1 MVSKHNLKLFNKAV
15 KQYKKKLKI
24 QGDALIVLPFKG
36 RQAFFSL
43 APLSK
48 ALHDLGKDVCVL
60 VYSNRSESN
69 LPILERVW
77 QTHERMKQGGISKEE
92 KLLQEFIAAVEKK
105 TKKHEFERI
114 FKKPEIIIKA
124 RENGFV
130 VNDKILL
137 QYDDS
142 WFRKFDESKLKET
155 CRKIAKDCYAL
166 KKNERFSI
174 SFELVPSREML
185 ELPLED
191 YLDNFAIAYFLA
203 KEAKRFC
210 REVSLSASTAKPSKL
225 SIPER
230 VSELAS
236 TLAGCEYE
244 KGIKE
249 KPFQLFAKL
258 SKLLKISEWKYS
270 KAGFAIVGKG
280 YHGKHIFG
288 LAIGY
293 PSPDRKTRWSSPGSM
308 FLKPWWF
315 EQTKL
320 DKRKPMKRFAITETL
335 PLEEFIQTCNINY
348 SVLRKRDAKIKRIIE
363 KSKLLVVEG
372 RDVANYKTEL
382 IVELGRG
389 SKKRLIQRSDSD
401 VRKMIDKE
409 VLRKYN
415 LQAGVYDNIP
425 GGEVFF
431 TPESINGFAVGDVV
445 INIDRSYTLSAKNPI
460 VVKFTDGKWKL
471 IKAPQVIRERIAK
484 ELRDVKK
491 LIKTY
496 EQKKSLP
503 KKIIENY
510 KRNLFAVGEFAINT
524 NPAAKLSRYLI
535 VNEKLANMMH
545 IALGSGFEPDRQT
558 LYHWDFVINVPRQKI
573 SIAAIDSEGNIHY
586 IIKDGKFV
594 V

>member
-1 MVSKHNLKLFNKAV
+1 VVTRHNLKLFNETV
-15 KQYKKKLKI
+15 KRYKKKLKI
-24 QGDALIVLPFKG
+24 QGDALVVLPLKS

-60 VYSNRSESN
+60 VYNKRSESN

-77 QTHERMKQGGISKEE
+77 QTYERMKQGGISKEE

-124 RENGFV
+124 REDGFV

-137 QYDDS
+137 QYNDS

-210 REVSLSASTAKPSKL
+210 KEVSLSASTAKPSKL

-244 KGIKE
+244 KEIKE

-280 YHGKHIFG
+280 YH
-288 LAIGY
+288 
-293 PSPDRKTRWSSPGSM
+293 
-308 FLKPWWF
+308 

-348 SVLRKRDAKIKRIIE
+348 SMLRKRDAKIKRIIE

-372 RDVANYKTEL
+372 NKVANYKTEL
-382 IVELGRG
+382 IVELGKG

-415 LQAGVYDNIP
+415 LQAGLYDNIP

-471 IKAPQVIRERIAK
+471 IKAPQAIKERIAK

-573 SIAAIDSEGNIHY
+573 SISAIDAEGNIHY

>member
-1 MVSKHNLKLFNKAV
+1 MVTRHNLKLFNETV
-15 KQYKKKLKI
+15 KRYKKKLKI
-24 QGDALIVLPFKG
+24 QGDALVVLPLKS

-60 VYSNRSESN
+60 VYNKRSESN

-77 QTHERMKQGGISKEE
+77 QTYERMKQGGISKEE

-124 RENGFV
+124 REDGFV

-137 QYDDS
+137 QYNDS

-210 REVSLSASTAKPSKL
+210 KEVSLSASTAKPSKL

-244 KGIKE
+244 KEIKE

-280 YHGKHIFG
+280 YH
-288 LAIGY
+288 
-293 PSPDRKTRWSSPGSM
+293 
-308 FLKPWWF
+308 

-348 SVLRKRDAKIKRIIE
+348 SMLRKRDAKIKRIIE

-372 RDVANYKTEL
+372 NKVANYKTEL
-382 IVELGRG
+382 IVELGKG

-415 LQAGVYDNIP
+415 LQAGLYDNIP

-471 IKAPQVIRERIAK
+471 IKAPQAIKERIAK

-573 SIAAIDSEGNIHY
+573 SISAIDAEGNIHY

>member
-1 MVSKHNLKLFNKAV
+1 MAGHNIKLFNKIV
-15 KQYKKKLKI
+15 KQYKEELKI
-24 QGDALIVLPFKG
+24 KGDALIVLQLKDEH
-36 RQAFFSL
+36 AFFSL

-60 VYSNRSESN
+60 VYDKLSESN

-77 QTHERMKQGGISKEE
+77 QTYEEMKKGKASNKAKI
-92 KLLQEFIAAVEKK
+92 LQEFIATVEKK

-114 FKKPEIIIKA
+114 FKRPEIIIKA
-124 RENGFV
+124 HKKGFV
-130 VNDKILL
+130 VNDTLL
-137 QYDDS
+137 LKYNNS
-142 WFRKFDESKLKET
+142 WFRKFDKKGLKET
-155 CRKIAKDCYAL
+155 CKKIARDCYAL
-166 KKNERFSI
+166 KKSERFSI
-174 SFELVPSREML
+174 SFELVPSNEML

-203 KEAKRFC
+203 NEAKKSC
-210 REVSLSASTAKPSKL
+210 KSVSLSASTAKPSKL
-225 SIPER
+225 SVPER

-258 SKLLKISEWKYS
+258 SKVLKINEWKYS

-293 PSPDRKTRWSSPGSM
+293 PSPDRKTRWSSPGQM

-315 EQTKL
+315 EQAKL
-320 DKRKPMKRFAITETL
+320 DKRRPMKRFAITETL
-335 PLEEFIQTCNINY
+335 PLEEFIQTCNIDY
-348 SVLRKRDAKIKRIIE
+348 SSLRRRDAKIKRIIGR
-363 KSKLLVVEG
+363 SKLLVVESSIAG
-372 RDVANYKTEL
+372 KYKTSL
-382 IVELGRG
+382 LVELGKG
-389 SKKRLIQRSDSD
+389 PKKRLIQRSDSD
-401 VRKMIDKE
+401 VRKMVDKE
-409 VLRKYN
+409 VLKKYN
-415 LQAGVYDNIP
+415 ILAGVYDNIP

-431 TPESINGFAVGDVV
+431 TPESISGFAVGDVV

-460 VVKFTDGKWKL
+460 VVKFMEGKWKL
-471 IKAPQVIRERIAK
+471 VKAPKKIKERISK

-491 LIKTY
+491 LIKTF

-503 KKIIENY
+503 KRVIENY
-510 KRNLFAVGEFAINT
+510 KRNFFSVGEFAVNT

-558 LYHWDFVINVPRQKI
+558 LYHWDFVIDIPRQKI
-573 SIAAIDSEGNIHY
+573 SIEAIDSRGDIRY
-586 IIKDGKFV
+586 IIKNGHFV